1 MLRPG
6 LGEQIMAY
14 PTPILIEALRTTA
27 AKLEVETTVYR
38 WTHMGACNC
47 GHLAQHLT
55 KKSAAELRRLSQG
68 KAGEWA
74 DQAME
79 HCPTSN
85 VPMDHV
91 ISKLLETGL
100 EPEDIGHLERLSD
113 KRVIRRLPVAE
124 RHMDFRNRGDVVRY
138 LRAWA
143 NLLEEQLDLQA
154 AELPRVA

>member
-1 MLRPG
+1 
-6 LGEQIMAY
+6 MAY
-14 PTPILIEALRTTA
+14 ATPVLIEALRATA
-27 AKLEVETTVYR
+27 LKLDSETTVYR

-55 KKSAAELRRLSQG
+55 RKSAAELRRLSQG

-85 VPMDHV
+85 VPMDH
-91 ISKLLETGL
+91 ILSKLLETGL

-113 KRVIRRLPVAE
+113 KRVLRRLPLGE
-124 RHMDFRNRGDVVRY
+124 RHLDFRARHDVVRY

-143 NLLEEQLDLQA
+143 DLLDEQLGAQV
-154 AELPRVA
+154 AELPAVA